1 MKKPEERSVDPAS
14 IEMLAYVAERN
25 QLVAWDRYDAQQPQC
40 GFGQLGLCCR
50 NCTMGPCRIDPF
62 GDGPSEGICGATADV
77 IAARN
82 LARMI
87 AAGTAAHSDHGR
99 DVAHALLTAAKGGDY
114 AVKDER
120 KLRKL
125 AAEWGI
131 ETDGRS
137 INEVAND
144 VAEAALAQFGQQ
156 EGALP
161 FIARA
166 PEATR
171 RRWKEAGV
179 IPRGIDREVVDLLHR
194 TNIGCDSDHRHI
206 MFAGVRTALA
216 DGWGGSMIAT
226 DLQDILFR
234 SPTWLR
240 SQANLGVLK
249 ADEVNIVVHGHE
261 PVLVGDAGGGD
272 PGSGTRRTGQEPRRG
287 GHQPCVASA
296 ARRTRS

>member
-1 MKKPEERSVDPAS
+1 MS
-14 IEMLAYVAERN
+14 LERN
-25 QLVAWDRYDAQQPQC
+25 QQVAWDRSDAQQPQC

-114 AVKDER
+114 AVKDEG

-131 ETDGRS
+131 ATEGRS
-137 INEVAND
+137 INEVAHD

-156 EGALP
+156 EGALA
-161 FIARA
+161 ISSHV
-166 PEATR
+166 R
-171 RRWKEAGV
+171 RRQPASVGKRRASSPAV
-179 IPRGIDREVVDLLHR
+179 
-194 TNIGCDSDHRHI
+194 S
-206 MFAGVRTALA
+206 TAR
-216 DGWGGSMIAT
+216 WWI
-226 DLQDILFR
+226 
-234 SPTWLR
+234 
-240 SQANLGVLK
+240 
-249 ADEVNIVVHGHE
+249 
-261 PVLVGDAGGGD
+261 
-272 PGSGTRRTGQEPRRG
+272 
-287 GHQPCVASA
+287 
-296 ARRTRS
+296 